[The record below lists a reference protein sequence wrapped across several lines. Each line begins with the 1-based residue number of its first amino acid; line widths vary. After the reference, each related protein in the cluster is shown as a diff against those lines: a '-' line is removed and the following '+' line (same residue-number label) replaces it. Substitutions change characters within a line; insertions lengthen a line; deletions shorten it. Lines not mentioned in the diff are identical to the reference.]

1 MTIYEF
7 REWRYRLGLSQ
18 TAAAELLGVHRVTL
32 ANWELG
38 KNPILAQTRLAAL
51 ACELAYIAADQY
63 VKNNPSP
70 SHNYS
75 HKNHVEALGRIA
87 IRERFINDGLNNQ
100 KNPLLITIPSKSLI
114 HFNSASAKQENEHD

>member
-38 KNPILAQTRLAAL
+38 KYPIETQTRLAAL
-51 ACELAYIAADQY
+51 ACELAYIAADQF
-63 VKNNPSP
+63 VKDHPSTLNNIGA
-70 SHNYS
+70 
-75 HKNHVEALGRIA
+75 KNLVEHQGRIV
-87 IRERFINDGLNNQ
+87 IRERFINEGFNNQ
-100 KNPLLITIPSKSLI
+100 KNLLLITIPSKSLI
-114 HFNSASAKQENEHD
+114 QYIK